1 MQKRSTLWKNLK
13 KKSNPRKTWE
23 FLHSLIP
30 STTSNSNNNLPSLI
44 IVDNC
49 KITDKQ
55 KILNEFNEFFS
66 TIGEKLAE
74 NFDSNGSGFVHFLHN
89 KVKSSINFDPPRIN
103 EVINLI
109 NSLNLSKAVGHD
121 NIAPYFF
128 HVASNI
134 LAPALC
140 NFFDNAIQFGVFLRN
155 CKIAKIIFLFKAGKK
170 RSK

>member
-1 MQKRSTLWKNLK
+1 MIS
-13 KKSNPRKTWE
+13 
-23 FLHSLIP
+23 FI
-30 STTSNSNNNLPSLI
+30 TSNSNNNVPSQI
-44 IVDNC
+44 IVNNC

-74 NFDSNGSGFVHFLHN
+74 NFDSNGSGFAHFLRD
-89 KVKSSINFDPPRIN
+89 KVKSSMYFDPPRIN

-121 NIAPYFF
+121 NIAPYFLR
-128 HVASNI
+128 VASNI

-140 NFFDNAIQFGVFLRN
+140 YFFDNAIQFAVFPQN
-155 CKIAKIIFLFKAGKK
+155 CKIAKIIPLFKAGKK
-170 RSK
+170 EVNNYRPVIYTNLPFENI